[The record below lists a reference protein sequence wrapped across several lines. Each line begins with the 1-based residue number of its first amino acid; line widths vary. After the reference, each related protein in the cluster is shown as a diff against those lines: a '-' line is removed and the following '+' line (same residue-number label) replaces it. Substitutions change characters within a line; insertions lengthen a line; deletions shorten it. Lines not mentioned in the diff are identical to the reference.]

1 MNLSFLVCQ
10 KWYSEDLPQIAQTL
24 ARYGHTAVAK
34 GRLVYLFL
42 SQSSWSI
49 ILSCWVS
56 PGQTW
61 IWMSVFSALMM
72 RYPCPVVKREHEFI
86 IHASWLDI
94 ILPALLFNFW
104 GVRPY
109 LRACTFTKQALSYIT
124 DMCQNIRACMWSR
137 QGYTYCHIAKTLIYS
152 HQI

>member
-42 SQSSWSI
+42 SQSPWSI

-56 PGQTW
+56 PAWSNMDLNECFLSSHDEVSLPCRQTRTW
-61 IWMSVFSALMM
+61 VHNCM
-72 RYPCPVVKREHEFI
+72 RVNSFY
-86 IHASWLDI
+86 SWLDI
-94 ILPALLFNFW
+94 ILPALSFNFW

-124 DMCQNIRACMWSR
+124 DMCQNIRVCGVGGDTHTA
-137 QGYTYCHIAKTLIYS
+137 I
-152 HQI
+152 